1 MGNKNFSLYKL
12 NKSLKKDQDQG
23 QKDQIIHIIQEFHKN
38 QDLKLINL
46 LNKDAQ
52 DLDHINHHIRNAL
65 INQDQALINHQTID
79 LHNKKP
85 IL

>member
-1 MGNKNFSLYKL
+1 MGNKNFSVYNY
-12 NKSLKKDQDQG
+12 NKNLKKDQDQG
-23 QKDQIIHIIQEFHKN
+23 QKDQIILIIQEFHKN

-52 DLDHINHHIRNAL
+52 DLDHINHHIRNAPT
-65 INQDQALINHQTID
+65 NQDQALINHQTID

>member
-1 MGNKNFSLYKL
+1 MGNKNFSLYNH
-12 NKSLKKDQDQG
+12 NKNLKKDQDQG
-23 QKDQIIHIIQEFHKN
+23 QKDQIILIIQEFHKN